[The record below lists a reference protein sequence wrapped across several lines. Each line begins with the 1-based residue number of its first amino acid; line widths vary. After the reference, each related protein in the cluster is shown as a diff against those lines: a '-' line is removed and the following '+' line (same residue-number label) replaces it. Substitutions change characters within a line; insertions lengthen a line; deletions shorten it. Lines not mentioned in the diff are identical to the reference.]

1 MAFFK
6 ARYVKKGKAEHQRA
20 KATIRYI
27 QHHPGREGEK
37 VKRELYGADG
47 AMERSQAYQMIDAA
61 EKGTV
66 FFRIVI
72 SPDPEREDTYKD
84 LLLQEIKLQDKH
96 LNQRLT
102 GLWNTGRHCYM
113 LLLIALLLLQVPL
126 PSLPL
131 VLTPFP
137 LPLLLV
143 LLSPL
148 GQPAGSTESTES
160 TRSRSTLIM
169 CPLTIT
175 KFIIRP

>member
-1 MAFFK
+1 MIKTSAV
-6 ARYVKKGKAEHQRA
+6 AGPSLCCLNCLLVQRIL
-20 KATIRYI
+20 IRTTPAPAI
-27 QHHPGREGEK
+27 LASALHH
-37 VKRELYGADG
+37 
-47 AMERSQAYQMIDAA
+47 
-61 EKGTV
+61 
-66 FFRIVI
+66 
-72 SPDPEREDTYKD
+72 

-148 GQPAGSTESTES
+148 VQPAGSTESTES